1 MDEPDPL
8 DISVPDCSLWCHCGD
23 KFCTVD
29 YQAGNNRSGDDD
41 AGIKRSMGKLSG
53 DPKRS

>member
-8 DISVPDCSLWCHCGD
+8 DISAPDCSLWRHCGN

-29 YQAGNNRSGDDD
+29 YQAGNNRSGNDD
-41 AGIKRSMGKLSG
+41 AGIERSMDKLSG

>member
-23 KFCTVD
+23 KFRAVN
-29 YQAGNNRSGDDD
+29 YQAGNNRPGDDD
-41 AGIKRSMGKLSG
+41 AGIERSMGKLSG